1 MSINIYEEVGMLLK
15 FGLENN
21 LIGKYDAV
29 ISRNEIMHLLKLDD
43 WERIELAQREVPKY
57 PNEIL
62 ENICKWAIENNI
74 IEDSIV
80 VKDLFDTEIMGKL
93 TPTATQIID
102 RFHSLSEKEGVE
114 AATNDYYSFAQKT
127 NYIRTDRIA
136 KNMHWFSNNEYGD
149 MEITVNHS
157 KPEKDHR
164 DIA

>member
-21 LIGKYDAV
+21 LIGKYDAI
-29 ISRNEIMHLLKLDD
+29 ISRNEIMHLLKLED
-43 WERIELAQREVPKY
+43 WENVDLANREVPKY

-102 RFHSLSEKEGVE
+102 RFHSLSEKEG
-114 AATNDYYSFAQKT
+114 
-127 NYIRTDRIA
+127 
-136 KNMHWFSNNEYGD
+136 
-149 MEITVNHS
+149 
-157 KPEKDHR
+157 
-164 DIA
+164 